1 MSKPNS
7 TFCVVPWKAVRENSF
22 SSELEMPLTQRLSLL
37 PPPLPPLPPPD
48 ESPGA
53 AAR

>member
-22 SSELEMPLTQRLSLL
+22 SSELDMPLTQKLSLL
-37 PPPLPPLPPPD
+37 PLPALPLPPPA
-48 ESPGA
+48 STGA